1 MFGKTLVVVAATA
14 LTATQVAAL
23 PSPNVRVVPT
33 SSCDGGYSQTG
44 TLSLAGGDNLA
55 LKDGTLQKGD
65 DSMKFNFVECTSDL
79 MNFSKFAKDGANV
92 FYGHV
97 TVGNDGDECLA
108 ASKLGEDNAKIH
120 KTKCSKSDDSG
131 QFAQFWKLTKDGDK
145 SSLEFFG
152 HINDGR
158 KPYVLGSSDS
168 AVTVSPT
175 GDSDIKINLSSDKQ
189 KKATKANLPP
199 TNNRVVERI
208 NCKGGF
214 SKSGSLK
221 GGDSPLKLGG
231 SPTVLESGKGNDK
244 FTFTECTSQLLGNE
258 KFAKKGAD
266 KVYGILKAPKDKCL
280 RPSGL
285 LQKLA
290 PVEAFSCSY
299 SDDSSQMLQFWQ
311 YSKNDNVLSFVG
323 KMSVEEG
330 AKYGTNF
337 NNGVISVSPEKDN
350 AVKVQFA

>member
-1 MFGKTLVVVAATA
+1 MFGKTLVVAAATA

-44 TLSLAGGDNLA
+44 TLSLAGGGSLT
-55 LKDGTLQKGD
+55 LKDGNLQKGG
-65 DSMKFNFVECTSDL
+65 DSAKVTFVECTSDL
-79 MNFSKFAKDGANV
+79 MNFPKFAKDGANI

-97 TVGNDGDECLA
+97 TLGNNSDECLA
-108 ASKLGEDNAKIH
+108 ASKLGEDNAKIQ

-158 KPYVLGSSDS
+158 NPYVLGSDDG

-175 GDSDIKINLSSDKQ
+175 GNADIKINISSDQQ
-189 KKATKANLPP
+189 KKAVKANLPAS
-199 TNNRVVERI
+199 NNRIVKRI

-221 GGDSPLKLGG
+221 GGDDALTLGG
-231 SPTVLESGKGNDK
+231 KPTVLQSGKGNDK
-244 FTFTECTSQLLGNE
+244 FTFTECTSELLGNE
-258 KFAKKGAD
+258 KFAKKDAD
-266 KVYGILKAPKDKCL
+266 KVYGILQAPKNQCL

-290 PVEAFSCSY
+290 PVEPFPCSY

-311 YSKNDNVLSFVG
+311 YNKGDNVLSFVG

-330 AKYGTNF
+330 AKYGTSLS
-337 NNGVISVSPEKDN
+337 NGVISVTPEKDN